1 MVCFFVNFSTLL
13 ILFFLKLREALLGF
27 STSRMCLADP
37 NQLKNI
43 EQP

>member
-1 MVCFFVNFSTLL
+1 MLCFFVNFLTILV
-13 ILFFLKLREALLGF
+13 LFFLKLRETLLGF
-27 STSRMCLADP
+27 STLRMCLADP

>member
-1 MVCFFVNFSTLL
+1 MLCFFVNFLTILV
-13 ILFFLKLREALLGF
+13 LFFLKLRETLFGF